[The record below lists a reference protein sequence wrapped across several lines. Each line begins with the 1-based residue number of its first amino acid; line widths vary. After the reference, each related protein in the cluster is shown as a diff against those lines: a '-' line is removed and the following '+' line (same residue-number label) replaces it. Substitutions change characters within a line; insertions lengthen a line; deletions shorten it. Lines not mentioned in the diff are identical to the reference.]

1 MKKTTL
7 LLLSLIFVLGVSL
20 SANADSGK
28 HRKSLAKHAK
38 ITKQQAQE
46 TALKEVPGQIVES
59 DLEREH
65 GKLLYSFDI
74 KTKDGI
80 KEVQIDALDGKLL
93 GVEAETKEH
102 EAQEKAADQKKAGTK
117 K

>member
-1 MKKTTL
+1 MKKFT
-7 LLLSLIFVLGVSL
+7 LLLSLVVLFTLSL

-28 HRKSLAKHAK
+28 HKRSLAKQAK

-46 TALKEVPGQIVES
+46 TALKEVPGQIIES

-74 KTKDGI
+74 KTKEGI

-93 GVEAETKEH
+93 GVELETKQH
-102 EAQEKAADQKKAGTK
+102 EAQEKAADHKKATTK